1 MTAYEEACADQRM
14 VRIDP
19 DIVMRPFH
27 LPLVLRE
34 QEWHVYCAVHP
45 EFGFCG
51 LEGAARSAALYHGNT
66 HEVPDD
72 HE

>member
-1 MTAYEEACADQRM
+1 VNAYEEACADPRM

-19 DIVMRPFH
+19 DIVIRPFH
-27 LPLVLRE
+27 QPFAGME

-51 LEGAARSAALYHGNT
+51 VEGAARREALEHGNA
-66 HEVPDD
+66 HAEGAPD
-72 HE
+72 E